1 MSDPVGPA
9 EAGPYTPPLGPA
21 EVGPYTPHRVGAGFS
36 RPITLLILLLA
47 APAAAQSFSQRGFVE
62 LKTTGYPQAA
72 VNDDTREVGE
82 ALVRYEPAFEA
93 GRWLRVRGSLDA
105 RLDTWGRVDRSW
117 RVDFSDRT
125 RKRPALS
132 IRNLSATLSRGRFTA
147 DVGKQFIRWG
157 KADIVNPTDRFAPRD
172 FLSVTDSGFLAVTG
186 VRLAWGTDTDIVEAV
201 WVPRFTPSRIPL
213 YDTRWTVLPASAAG
227 VQIVDLG
234 ATFPKGRQI
243 GARWN
248 HVASGYEYS
257 LSVYDGYNHL
267 PLIDTQV
274 YPTLVPPPIVAIDQR
289 FPRIRMVGADLAWPL
304 PWLTL
309 KAEAA
314 YFASPDR
321 QADEYVQYVVQAER
335 QVGELFLVGG
345 YAGEAVTV
353 SRTAADFAPDRGL
366 TRAFLGRASY
376 TIDTNRS
383 VGAELAVRRNLDSF
397 WLKGDYSQAFG
408 GHWRATLA
416 ASLIRGNPTDF
427 IGQYRRNSHGS
438 LTARYSF

>member
-1 MSDPVGPA
+1 MRGLRVTQVFRPA
-9 EAGPYTPPLGPA
+9 
-21 EVGPYTPHRVGAGFS
+21 FKS
-36 RPITLLILLLA
+36 LLVLLA
-47 APAAAQSFSQRGFVE
+47 SAPLAAQTFSQRGFVE

-72 VNDDTREVGE
+72 VNDDTRAVGDVL
-82 ALVRYEPAFEA
+82 ARYEPAFQA
-93 GRWLRVRGSLDA
+93 GRWLRVRGAVEA
-105 RLDTWGRVDRSW
+105 RLDTDGQVARSW
-117 RVDFSDRT
+117 RVAFSDRS

-132 IRNLSATLSRGRFTA
+132 IRDLSATLSRGRFTA
-147 DVGKQFIRWG
+147 DAGKQFIRWG

-172 FLSVTDSGFLAVTG
+172 FLGVIDNDFLAVTG

-213 YDTRWTVLPASAAG
+213 YNRRWTVLPEDAAG
-227 VQIVDLG
+227 VQVLDLG

-267 PLIDTQV
+267 PLIDARV
-274 YPTLVPPPIVAIDQR
+274 YPTLVPPPILAIGQR
-289 FPRIRMVGADLAWPL
+289 FPHMRMVGADLAWPL

-309 KAEAA
+309 KAETA
-314 YFASPDR
+314 YFTSPGR

-376 TIDTNRS
+376 TLDTNRS
-383 VGAELAVRRNLDSF
+383 VGAEVAVRRNLDSA
-397 WLKGDYSQAFG
+397 WLKGNYSQVFG
-408 GHWRATLA
+408 DHWRVTLA
-416 ASLIRGNPTDF
+416 ASVIRGDPTDF
-427 IGQYRRNSHGS
+427 IGQYRRNSHVS
-438 LTARYSF
+438 LTARCSF